1 MVNVMIALRIGGYVL
16 TMYNNRIQFELA
28 AIFNDYYSDHSM
40 RSGLL
45 NQGWLADSLQNL
57 GDLGLMAVLCK
68 HKSNVIDDC
77 TNSCTKVIV
86 LLSDTFEESRKL
98 IYYL

>member
-1 MVNVMIALRIGGYVL
+1 M
-16 TMYNNRIQFELA
+16 
-28 AIFNDYYSDHSM
+28 
-40 RSGLL
+40 L
-45 NQGWLADSLQNL
+45 NQGWLTDSLQNL

-86 LLSDTFEESRKL
+86 LLSDTFEELRKS
-98 IYYL
+98 IYYV